1 MYIELNKDVC
11 MGYVYLI
18 EDVDN
23 NRYKIGVTKDLDN
36 RLRNLQTGN
45 SCELK
50 LLCTYKTDYPYRLES
65 MLHRSF
71 EQYREKNEW
80 FNLPKDIVFDFQSK
94 CWQMNQIILSL
105 KDNPYF
111 SKNLK

>member
-1 MYIELNKDVC
+1 

-18 EDVDN
+18 QDIYN
-23 NRYKIGVTKDLDN
+23 NTYKIGVTKNLEK
-36 RLRNLQTGN
+36 RIKALQTGN
-45 SCELK
+45 TCELK
-50 LLCTYKTDYPYRLES
+50 LVESFKTDYPYRLET
-65 MLHRSF
+65 MLHRSL

-80 FNLPKDIVFDFQSK
+80 FSLPIDIVYDFRSR
-94 CWQMNQIILSL
+94 CWQMNKIIESL